1 MKQPLSAARVRRR
14 VLALSALTA
23 LTLVAGLSAAPDA
36 KPPRIVA
43 AAMQDLDGDSRT
55 DRVRLTYSE
64 RVRHAPDRDG
74 KYPFKVAGYRIRAV
88 GPTSTKTIVLTL
100 VEKTAADHAAKP
112 FLRYGRTTSRP
123 VEDPAGNQAVGQLFR
138 AVRAHGHRAARRATL
153 CSGRSGRRRRYRCP
167 GLRAAGSGDQ
177 ARRRGRT

>member
-123 VEDPAGNQAVGQLFR
+123 VKDPAGNQAVGQLFR
-138 AVRAHGHRAARRATL
+138 AVRAHGHKPPAAQPSA
-153 CSGRSGRRRRYRCP
+153 P
-167 GLRAAGSGDQ
+167 GDRDGDGALDAQDCGPAGSGDQ